1 MKIKFGSFIVAGSG
15 KIGGHVASKNRGGSY
30 LRTKVTPNNPQ
41 TVAQMSVRG
50 IFASISSLWS
60 GLTQGQR
67 DSFDGFVAAYSTTDI
82 FGDIRNPS
90 GKNLFQRLNQNLENT
105 GQSQITTCVAPSEV
119 PFANLTSV
127 EGDTTDNEMFVNT
140 TGDTTG
146 SELLVFA
153 TPSLS
158 QGTKF
163 VKNKLRVVG
172 HYAGDNAQSIDIW
185 GDYLAKYGEPVAGAN
200 IYVGVRVINT
210 NGQASPLETVKAS
223 IIAG

>member
-41 TVAQMSVRG
+41 TTAQMSVRG

-60 GLTQGQR
+60 SLTQGQR
-67 DSFDGFVAAYSTTDI
+67 DS

-105 GQSQITTCVAPSEV
+105 SQAQITTCVAPSEV
-119 PFANLTSV
+119 PFANLQGV
-127 EGDTTDNEMFVNT
+127 AGDISNT
-140 TGDTTG
+140 ELNIDTLGDTTG
-146 SELLVFA
+146 CMLLVFA

-172 HYAGDNAQSIDIW
+172 AYSGGEAVLVDIW
-185 GDYLAKYGEPVAGAN
+185 AEYVAKYGAPAVGAN
-200 IYVGVRVINT
+200 LYVGVRVINA

-223 IIAG
+223 IVA

>member
-60 GLTQGQR
+60 SLTQGER

-105 GQSQITTCVAPSEV
+105 SQAQITTCVAPSEV
-119 PFANLTSV
+119 PFANMQSV
-127 EGDTTDNEMFVNT
+127 TADVSSTEMEVITF
-140 TGDTTG
+140 GDTTG
-146 SELLVFA
+146 CKLLVFA

-172 HYAGDNAQSIDIW
+172 SYTGDNALTIDIW
-185 GDYLAKYGEPVAGAN
+185 DDYVAKYGAPSAGAN
-200 IYVGVRVINT
+200 LYVGVRVINA
-210 NGQASPLETVKAS
+210 NGQASPLETLKAS
-223 IIAG
+223 ISY

>member
-60 GLTQGQR
+60 SLTQGQR

-105 GQSQITTCVAPSEV
+105 GQTQITTCVAPTEV
-119 PFANLTSV
+119 PFANVSSV
-127 EGDTTDNEMFVNT
+127 LGDISDTRMEITTL
-140 TGDTTG
+140 GDTTG
-146 SELLVFA
+146 CIMLVFA

-172 HYAGDNAQSIDIW
+172 YYTGGDAELLNVW
-185 GDYLAKYGEPVAGAN
+185 GDYVTKYGQPAVGAN
-200 IYVGVRVINT
+200 IYVGVRVINA
-210 NGQASPLETVKAS
+210 NGQASPLETLKATIS
-223 IIAG
+223 A

>member
-41 TVAQMSVRG
+41 TVAQMTVRG
-50 IFASISSLWS
+50 VFASISSLWS
-60 GLTQGQR
+60 SLTQGQR
-67 DSFDGFVAAYSTTDI
+67 DTFDGFVSAYSTTDI

-105 GQSQITTCVAPSEV
+105 GQTQITDCVAPSEV
-119 PFANLTSV
+119 PFANVTSV
-127 EGDTTDNEMFVNT
+127 EADTTDNEMYLNTAGNT
-140 TGDTTG
+140 TGAKM
-146 SELLVFA
+146 LVFA

-163 VKNKLRVVG
+163 VKNKLRVIGYYNGGNGTPV
-172 HYAGDNAQSIDIW
+172 DIW
-185 GDYLAKYGEPVAGAN
+185 TDYLAKYGEPAVGAN
-200 IYVGVRVINT
+200 IYVGVRVIND

-223 IIAG
+223 VIAT

>member
-60 GLTQGQR
+60 SLTQGQR
-67 DSFDGFVAAYSTTDI
+67 DSFDGFVSAYSTTDI

-105 GQSQITTCVAPSEV
+105 GQAQITTCVAPSEV
-119 PFANLTSV
+119 PFANVISATGDLSDERMEINTS
-127 EGDTTDNEMFVNT
+127 GDTSGCM
-140 TGDTTG
+140 
-146 SELLVFA
+146 LLVFG

-172 HYAGDNAQSIDIW
+172 YYAGGANELLNVW
-185 GDYLAKYGEPVAGAN
+185 GDYVTKYGEPAVGAN
-200 IYVGVRVINT
+200 LYLGVRVINA
-210 NGQASPLETVKAS
+210 NGQASPLETLKATIS
-223 IIAG
+223 A